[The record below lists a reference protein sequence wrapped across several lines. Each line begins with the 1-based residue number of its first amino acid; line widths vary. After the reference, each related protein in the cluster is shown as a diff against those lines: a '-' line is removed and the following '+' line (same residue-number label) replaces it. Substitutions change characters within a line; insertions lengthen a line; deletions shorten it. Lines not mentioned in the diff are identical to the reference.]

1 MICLKM
7 YPSYLILIIYTII
20 LKLILMLTLR
30 PQILKSSF
38 CGSAIFFSNAM
49 EEEAILLF
57 LVS

>member
-30 PQILKSSF
+30 LQILKSSF
-38 CGSAIFFSNAM
+38 YGSAIFFSNAM
-49 EEEAILLF
+49 EDEAILLF
-57 LVS
+57 LAS